1 MLFFRKKGPPIAFAN
16 CSICFFKL
24 EWLMSLRFAMIFVAS
39 AYDLPA
45 DISSNTRFESAII

>member
-1 MLFFRKKGPPIAFAN
+1 LLFFRKKGPPIAFAN